1 MNVQVSFPQIHCSK
15 FTSLFHVLVVTL
27 QANEPGFIGFLLQA
41 RDETGPVGTFT
52 VMGSNA
58 QLLNCGTEVRCLFKN
73 LYSAIICSPHNVVQT
88 FMILGNFLQERSFA
102 LHYLS
107 LLKCL
112 DAYI

>member
-1 MNVQVSFPQIHCSK
+1 MNVQVSFSQIHCSK

-27 QANEPGFIGFLLQA
+27 QANETGFIGFLLQA

-52 VMGSNA
+52 VMESNA

-73 LYSAIICSPHNVVQT
+73 VYSAIICSPHNVVQT

-102 LHYLS
+102 LHYL
-107 LLKCL
+107 
-112 DAYI
+112 